1 MNLGLKSDGGLFDR
15 VSLDCDHSASEKA
28 ICTNFQLFF
37 VALVDRIRRLNS
49 LQEAESAL
57 GTSIASGN
65 DPEPGAVLHAALC
78 DYEQYYGAPGQCMA
92 QPNILQSCRDGIKTM
107 QEFPFSKFLKS
118 GSPKDDVYTPAI
130 KAISWAVTNTGV
142 IH

>member
-15 VSLDCDHSASEKA
+15 VSSDCHHWSLSASEKA

-78 DYEQYYGAPGQCMA
+78 DYEQYYGAPG
-92 QPNILQSCRDGIKTM
+92 TM
-107 QEFPFSKFLKS
+107 HGATQYPAKLS
-118 GSPKDDVYTPAI
+118 GWNQNYARVSFQQVLEEWFA
-130 KAISWAVTNTGV
+130 
-142 IH
+142 